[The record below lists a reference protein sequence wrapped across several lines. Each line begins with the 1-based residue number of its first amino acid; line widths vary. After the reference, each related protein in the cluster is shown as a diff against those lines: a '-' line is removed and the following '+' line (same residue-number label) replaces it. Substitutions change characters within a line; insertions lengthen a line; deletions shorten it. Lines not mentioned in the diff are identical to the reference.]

1 MAHDPTAVGIIGSG
15 PVGTGIAT
23 PLAGADYEVTL
34 GTRNSAAKKL
44 SRLRATAVTAHA
56 DPGRHEGVAQQ
67 RGQMTIYIVTMRIPA
82 RPADEQA
89 RKHTSRP
96 PRRPS
101 VREGET
107 RGKVHA

>member
-44 SRLRATAVTAHA
+44 SRLRATAVTRMLT
-56 DPGRHEGVAQQ
+56 PGDMKALLNSAGR
-67 RGQMTIYIVTMRIPA
+67 
-82 RPADEQA
+82 
-89 RKHTSRP
+89 
-96 PRRPS
+96 
-101 VREGET
+101 
-107 RGKVHA
+107 